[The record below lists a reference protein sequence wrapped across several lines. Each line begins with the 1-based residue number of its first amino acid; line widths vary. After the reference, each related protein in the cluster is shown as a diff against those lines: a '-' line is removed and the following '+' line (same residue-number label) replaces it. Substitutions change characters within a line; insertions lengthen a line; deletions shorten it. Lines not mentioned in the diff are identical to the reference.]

1 MMFMMGVMLFAS
13 LVMMPQFLQTLIGYT
28 AESAGL
34 VLSGGGV
41 LLLFLMPIVGALT
54 SRVQTRYL
62 IAFGWLALSI
72 AMFYATQTLSLQ
84 ITFQTA
90 ALLRATQA
98 FGLGCLFVPITLVS
112 YIGMSP
118 EKSGNVAGLVNF
130 MRNIG
135 ASIGTSLVITVI
147 ARRAQSHQV
156 DMVAHAT
163 LGQVRFVQ
171 AVDALSTRLA
181 ASGLDSSRAA
191 QQAYARLYNALIAQ
205 ATALAYID
213 AFWILC
219 IGSGVMF
226 LLSFALK
233 KNKPGGGRQ
242 VALE

>member
-1 MMFMMGVMLFAS
+1 
-13 LVMMPQFLQTLIGYT
+13 
-28 AESAGL
+28 
-34 VLSGGGV
+34 
-41 LLLFLMPIVGALT
+41 LT
-54 SRVQTRYL
+54 SRVQARHL

-84 ITFQTA
+84 ITFQSA

-135 ASIGTSLVITVI
+135 ASIGTSLVTTVI
-147 ARRAQSHQV
+147 ARRAQARQV
-156 DMVAHAT
+156 DLVAHAT
-163 LGQVRFVQ
+163 LGQLPFVQ
-171 AVDALSTRLA
+171 TVDAMSRRLA
-181 ASGLDSSRAA
+181 ISGLDASRAA
-191 QQAYARLYNALIAQ
+191 QQAQARVYNALVRQ

-219 IGSGVMF
+219 VGAGIMF
-226 LLSFALK
+226 LLSFVLK
-233 KNKPGGGRQ
+233 RNEPGGGRQ